1 MLHNMAH
8 LKRARAYG
16 NSAAAAKDRSG
27 KRAVERSR
35 YNQNHEECGHND
47 WWDEPALGCV
57 GPRPIVSACDCRG
70 CVDLTFSGIDHTYF
84 TARYGTPTHQTLY
97 RSANGQQGHDAFE
110 RTSRLHRG
118 L

>member
-70 CVDLTFSGIDHTYF
+70 CVDLTFSGIDHTILPHVMEL
-84 TARYGTPTHQTLY
+84 RHIKRCIGLPTGNKAMML
-97 RSANGQQGHDAFE
+97 SNV
-110 RTSRLHRG
+110 LHG
-118 L
+118 CIAD